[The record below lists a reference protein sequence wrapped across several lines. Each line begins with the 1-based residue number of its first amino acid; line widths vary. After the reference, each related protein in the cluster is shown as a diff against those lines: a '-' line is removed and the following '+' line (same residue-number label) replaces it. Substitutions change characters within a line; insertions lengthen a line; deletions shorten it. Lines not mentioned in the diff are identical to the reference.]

1 MRSTTPDRSPK
12 IMAALVV
19 IALVVVGLFF
29 AMYAEQQNR
38 WQAQAQTEKS
48 SVTTLSEPQKL
59 DTPYQRTISRIAL
72 EDGTPC
78 VVINGHQVAGID
90 CNWQASEPNH
100 ATITNPSR

>member
-1 MRSTTPDRSPK
+1 MRSTTPDYSPK
-12 IMAALVV
+12 VMAVLVV

-29 AMYAEQQNR
+29 AMYAEQQSR
-38 WQAQAQTEKS
+38 WQAQAEIQKS
-48 SVTTLSEPQKL
+48 SVTTQSEPQTL

-90 CNWQASEPNH
+90 CNWQASKGSH
-100 ATITNPSR
+100 ATITDQSY